1 MAIFGLGN
9 KKRTNTS
16 YSDGYQSAADTFS
29 ASRHDLT
36 VGDYANGVPNI
47 RLSSAFNSFI
57 KQIPMMLVLFAIG
70 AILAFYATKD
80 LKRKYKADG
89 TLMVQLGDEYVY
101 QPVGVEGG
109 QNALQL
115 TPDSIIL
122 TEVGIIKNSSVI
134 DRVIGRLTDNSSE
147 SVRFDKKAHDDIRSA
162 ISRNNEAE
170 RVEAIMERRKRV
182 EKAFNVFPNPKSS
195 IINLSYE
202 HSDPAISVK
211 AANAFIDEYIEFRK
225 QVFINGTSDVIS
237 QRRAATEEQ
246 LNANE
251 RAIASFLKRNNIS
264 DFGSEQKGSRDRTE
278 ALKTELNTVRASI
291 SETEGSLAIVE
302 DQLRNTPE
310 TINIY
315 VDDRASQRVAQ
326 AELELAQLLAK
337 YLPTSDPVREK
348 RTEIEQLKSVQ
359 ASANGAPAG
368 GRRVG
373 PNTVYQTLTTT
384 RNGLQA
390 TADSLREKEFTL
402 QRQLDSADSKLRR
415 LGNLGP
421 EYQNLLRERTTL
433 AARLSTYNAREQEA
447 LINQEQAEASSENV
461 KIISRPSFATKGR
474 NMRMLGFLIA
484 CVFWGF
490 TLVMIALARVF
501 LDPRNFA
508 PTSGVTSTINRV
520 QATSQSSPIPEPVMP
535 SRVPAYAQ
543 SHEPVP
549 YTGDSQYGAEQN
561 YGGGGQGYADPY
573 QGQNA
578 YNNSASAYSG
588 NNYDPSY
595 QGNNAQMSNS
605 MGGGSY
611 DTPSAGYHPG
621 SSAALD
627 MYPNPYAP
635 VFTNPSQQSADLQ
648 NKDEGGMNVLGT
660 VPPQKPS

>member
-1 MAIFGLGN
+1 MVNEHYEGFVMAIFGLGN

-101 QPVGVEGG
+101 QPVG
-109 QNALQL
+109 
-115 TPDSIIL
+115 
-122 TEVGIIKNSSVI
+122 
-134 DRVIGRLTDNSSE
+134 
-147 SVRFDKKAHDDIRSA
+147 
-162 ISRNNEAE
+162 
-170 RVEAIMERRKRV
+170 V

-543 SHEPVP
+543 SHEPLRHIQAIIMIRPIKEIMHRCQIQWAVGV
-549 YTGDSQYGAEQN
+549 TIRQARDIIRARLQLWTCIRILMHLSLQIHR
-561 YGGGGQGYADPY
+561 
-573 QGQNA
+573 
-578 YNNSASAYSG
+578 
-588 NNYDPSY
+588 
-595 QGNNAQMSNS
+595 SNLPICRIR
-605 MGGGSY
+605 MR
-611 DTPSAGYHPG
+611 
-621 SSAALD
+621 
-627 MYPNPYAP
+627 
-635 VFTNPSQQSADLQ
+635 V
-648 NKDEGGMNVLGT
+648 V
-660 VPPQKPS
+660 

>member
-1 MAIFGLGN
+1 MAIFGLGKN
-9 KKRTNTS
+9 KRVNHS
-16 YSDGYQSAADTFS
+16 YTDGYEAGFNNQSS
-29 ASRHDLT
+29 SRQDLT
-36 VGDYANGVPNI
+36 VGDFANGVPNI
-47 RLSSAFNSFI
+47 RLSSAFDAFVR
-57 KQIPMMLVLFAIG
+57 QIPMMIVLFIVG
-70 AILAFYATKD
+70 AALAFYFTKD
-80 LKRKYKADG
+80 LKRTYTADG

-101 QPVGVEGG
+101 QPIGTQGG

-134 DRVIGRLTDNSSE
+134 DRVIGRLTESTSE
-147 SVRFDKKAHDDIRSA
+147 SLRFDKKAHNDIRSA
-162 ISRNNEAE
+162 ISRNNETE

-182 EKAFNVFPNPKSS
+182 ESAFSVIPNPKSS
-195 IINLSYE
+195 IINLAYK

-237 QRRAATEEQ
+237 QRRRATEEQ
-246 LNANE
+246 LNVNE
-251 RAIASFLKRNNIS
+251 RAIAAFLKRNNIS
-264 DFGSEQKGSRDRTE
+264 DFGSEQRGSRTRTE

-302 DQLRNTPE
+302 DQLRATSP
-310 TINIY
+310 TIDIY

-348 RTEIEQLKSVQ
+348 RTEIEQLKSTQ
-359 ASANGAPAG
+359 ARNNGAPAG

-373 PNTVYQTLTTT
+373 PNPVYQTLTTS
-384 RNGLQA
+384 RNELQA

-402 QRQLDSADSKLRR
+402 QRQLDSADAKVRR
-415 LGNLGP
+415 LSNLDP

-433 AARLSTYNAREQEA
+433 SARLSTYNTREQEA
-447 LINQEQAEASSENV
+447 LINKEQAEASSENV

-474 NMRMLGFLIA
+474 NMRMIGFLIG

-508 PTSGVTSTINRV
+508 PSSRFVSDNRV
-520 QATSQSSPIPEPVMP
+520 HSVSSSIPEPVSP
-535 SRVPAYAQ
+535 SHAPAY
-543 SHEPVP
+543 EPSYEPEP
-549 YTGDSQYGAEQN
+549 YVASSGPAMGQGYNGGTP
-561 YGGGGQGYADPY
+561 YGGGY
-573 QGQNA
+573 QGQQG
-578 YNNSASAYSG
+578 YSNNSATAYAGNISG
-588 NNYDPSY
+588 GYP
-595 QGNNAQMSNS
+595 QGNTSYMDSTMSHPDYNASN
-605 MGGGSY
+605 
-611 DTPSAGYHPG
+611 AGFQTG

-635 VFTNPSQQSADLQ
+635 VFTNPSQSSDHLQSQ
-648 NKDEGGMNVLGT
+648 NENGMNVLGT
-660 VPPQKPS
+660 LPPDQTS